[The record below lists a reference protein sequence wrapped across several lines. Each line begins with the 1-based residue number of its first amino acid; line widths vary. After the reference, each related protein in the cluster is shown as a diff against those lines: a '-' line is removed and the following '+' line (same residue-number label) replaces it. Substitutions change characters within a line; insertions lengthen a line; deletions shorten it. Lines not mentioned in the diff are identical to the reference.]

1 VTLPVL
7 TIALVCFPATFIG
20 ALLGARAYV
29 RVSPQTFQRVV
40 LGMLLVSGCV
50 LLVSTLGG

>member
-1 VTLPVL
+1 
-7 TIALVCFPATFIG
+7 
-20 ALLGARAYV
+20 LLGARTYV

-50 LLVSTLGG
+50 LLASTLGG